1 MASKQESLNDYY
13 QMAKEIAKVEKELSI
28 EQWDFVTIERNGDKE
43 CEHIRLYSY
52 NLPRRVVEK
61 YEWVI
66 RWRAARLQCQ
76 YPRYTITVR
85 HGLYKKVMG
94 ENIGMQKDID
104 IFVAAKAQLS
114 KLKRALA
121 EYIEYQRNNNMFYNE
136 ETDEQTLKYKA
147 KLAIKEQN
155 VADAEARLIEKVRL
169 HKKTEV
175 NYEHNSNRTIED
187 A

>member
-1 MASKQESLNDYY
+1 
-13 QMAKEIAKVEKELSI
+13 MAKEIAKVEKELSI

-85 HGLYKKVMG
+85 HGIYKKVIG

-114 KLKRALA
+114 KQKRALA

-169 HKKTEV
+169 HKK
-175 NYEHNSNRTIED
+175 RK
-187 A
+187 